1 VSRPEDTTSRDG
13 RLPKTAIDGVTQTSK
28 PDGEPSGS
36 PAVRAQL
43 LATEHWSLLAARGLT
58 WSEVMSRITLH
69 LTVTSA
75 ALVVLALATPASRFG
90 TPFFVLAIGLTSA
103 ILVLGTL
110 TGVRVH
116 NASIDDA
123 VMIAGMNRLRAAYL
137 ELVPS
142 LADYFVTSPHD
153 DLAGVTQT
161 YTMGAPRSVTSHVVG
176 STSMFI
182 NIVNAITAGTLGA
195 LVGAAAGGSTLVI
208 SVVGVASGLL
218 YLSVVMEVGRRSFKQ
233 LAIPSRFPSPEGGSI
248 PRGPSIT

>member
-1 VSRPEDTTSRDG
+1 MSSDRD
-13 RLPKTAIDGVTQTSK
+13 QT
-28 PDGEPSGS
+28 PGL

-69 LTVTSA
+69 LTVASA
-75 ALVVLALATPASRFG
+75 ALVVLALVTQASGFGPAFY
-90 TPFFVLAIGLTSA
+90 VLAIGLSSV

-110 TGVRVH
+110 TAVRVH

-137 ELVPS
+137 AMEPAI
-142 LADYFVTSPHD
+142 ADYFVTSRHD

-161 YTMGAPRSVTSHVVG
+161 YTMGAPRSVASHVVG

-182 NIVNAITAGTLGA
+182 NIVNAMTAGTLGA
-195 LVGAAAGGSTLVI
+195 LVSASAGGSSLVVTVCG
-208 SVVGVASGLL
+208 VVSGLL
-218 YLSVVMEVGRRSFKQ
+218 YLLAAVEVGRRSFSQ
-233 LAIPSRFPSPEGGSI
+233 LAIPSRFPSS
-248 PRGPSIT
+248 PSV

>member
-1 VSRPEDTTSRDG
+1 MSSENHTSG
-13 RLPKTAIDGVTQTSK
+13 F
-28 PDGEPSGS
+28 

-75 ALVVLALATPASRFG
+75 ALVVLALVTQASGFG

-110 TGVRVH
+110 TGIRIL

-137 ELVPS
+137 ELDPG
-142 LADYFVTSPHD
+142 LANYFVTSTHD
-153 DLAGVTQT
+153 DLAGVAQT

-176 STSMFI
+176 STSTFI
-182 NIVNAITAGTLGA
+182 NIVNAITAGSLGA
-195 LVGAAAGGSTLVI
+195 LVVAAAGGSSLAI
-208 SVVGVASGLL
+208 SVVGAVGGLL
-218 YLSVVMEVGRRSFKQ
+218 YLVAVTEIGRRSFRQ
-233 LAIPSRFPSPEGGSI
+233 LAIPSRFPSPGE
-248 PRGPSIT
+248 